1 MNGPLKYLAPVVAAL
16 AIAGCNAGGQS
27 NIPASADTARVG
39 SSPLA
44 DKVVRQ
50 FMANRDPRFCPE
62 VCQAIVP
69 KHKAGT
75 PLCVG
80 AGCGWTPSQ
89 LETAYGLTSFL
100 GNGSGTVV
108 AVVEAGDDPDAAST
122 LAYYRSTFGLS
133 AGTMYKYNEEGQQY
147 NYPESCEDFGWCLE
161 TDLDIEMVSS
171 ACPNCTIALMEA
183 NSYEAPDFEATEA
196 EAVNVGATIVSNSW
210 SYEGSWDGSNYG
222 GNTNFPNYFDTPGI
236 TYLASSGDSGYGH
249 IGAPSVLQNVI
260 AVGGTQLHL
269 TGSAYTNTIWNDQ
282 YGAAGAGCSD
292 TGEVGSP
299 GVPKPS
305 WQHDPDCTYR
315 TDADVSAEA
324 GLEPGVAV
332 YSGIY
337 GEWLE
342 VGGTSVA
349 SPFTAGVIALAGNAG
364 SQTGGENFW
373 NLKKKLKKTE
383 LYDIPSGNDGTCSF
397 PLTYLCAAGLKGKYK
412 YKTYSGPGGW
422 GTPVGDGAY

>member
-1 MNGPLKYLAPVVAAL
+1 MEH
-16 AIAGCNAGGQS
+16 
-27 NIPASADTARVG
+27 
-39 SSPLA
+39 
-44 DKVVRQ
+44 
-50 FMANRDPRFCPE
+50 RDPRFCPE
-62 VCQAIVP
+62 VCLAIVP
-69 KHKAGT
+69 KKGAAT
-75 PLCVG
+75 PLCV
-80 AGCGWTPSQ
+80 AAACGWTPSQ
-89 LETAYGLTSFL
+89 LETAYGLNSSL
-100 GNGSGTVV
+100 GNGTGTVV

-147 NYPESCEDFGWCLE
+147 NYPESCEDYGWCLE

-196 EAVNVGATIVSNSW
+196 EAVSIGATIISNSW

-222 GNTNFPNYFDTPGI
+222 GGTNFPTYFDTPGI
-236 TYLASSGDSGYGH
+236 TYLASSGDSGYGK
-249 IGAPSVLQNVI
+249 IGAPSVLDSVI

-269 TGSAYTNTIWNDQ
+269 SGSTYSQTIWNDQ
-282 YGAAGAGCSD
+282 YGAAGAGCSS

-305 WQHDPDCTYR
+305 WQHDPDCANR

-332 YSGIY
+332 YTGIY
-337 GEWLE
+337 GQWYE

-349 SPFTAGVIALAGNAG
+349 SPFTAGVIALAGNAS
-364 SQTGGENFW
+364 SQNGGENFW
-373 NLKKKLKKTE
+373 DLKKKKQKTE
-383 LYDIPSGNDGTCSF
+383 LYVIKSGNDGSCSD

-412 YKTYSGPGGW
+412 YRTYSGPGGW
-422 GTPVGDGAY
+422 GTPLGIAAY